1 MLAGTRVVGFAAST
15 CRRRRR
21 RTPLPPVAA
30 ATTLTM
36 GDIKLAGP
44 KISAWELGGFVIELA
59 IVGVVWAQKGTDAW
73 TLRLAGL
80 WAFAFFLLLYIMYSN
95 YWQEFHP
102 LSLVAAILIPFM
114 AFMMARGRDGPTR
127 EDLLQAQRAKDECQ
141 ASLREDQ
148 VRLGLIDAE
157 LIRLVDQKD
166 YIQRGLIIKENAC
179 GQAAAAVAAATAR
192 PTFPAARAAPPVS
205 PAATSAAAPLPPPP
219 PPRAAAAAAQQP
231 VTGGPASVEGST
243 QTTFAEE
250 RRRRS
255 TRRRLRAG
263 VETATGAFGRG
274 RSVERR
280 QRGT

>member
-1 MLAGTRVVGFAAST
+1 M
-15 CRRRRR
+15 
-21 RTPLPPVAA
+21 
-30 ATTLTM
+30 
-36 GDIKLAGP
+36 AGP

-192 PTFPAARAAPPVS
+192 PTFPAAFARSLLTRAAPPVS